1 MNAPRFILA
10 SASPARRQLLQSV
23 GISPVVQPS
32 EYDESQAQ
40 QPNAQTLVEFLAL
53 GKAETVMQQLQ
64 EPALV
69 LGCDSV
75 LELQGQIYGKPEG
88 AAEAVSRWQQMRGR
102 VGRLYTGHALFSLNQ
117 QVQVRCQVTE
127 VYFANISDQQVEA
140 YVSTQEPLHCAGSFA
155 LDGYGGLFINKIV
168 GCHSNVIGLSLPLL
182 RQMLSEFDY
191 DVTDFWTESKLGR
204 AN

>member
-1 MNAPRFILA
+1 MNAPKFILA

-32 EYDESQAQ
+32 EYDESQAR
-40 QPNAQTLVEFLAL
+40 QPNAQALVEFLAV
-53 GKAETVMQQLQ
+53 GKAETVVRQLQ

-69 LGCDSV
+69 LGCDSI

-88 AAEAVSRWQQMRGR
+88 AVEAVSRWQQMRGR
-102 VGRLYTGHALFSLNQ
+102 VGRLYTGHALFSLNR
-117 QVQVRCQVTE
+117 QVQVRCQMTE

-140 YVSTQEPLHCAGSFA
+140 YVSTREPLHCAGSFA
-155 LDGYGGLFINKIV
+155 LDGYGGLFIDKIV

-182 RQMLSEFDY
+182 RQMLGEFDY
-191 DVTDFWTESKLGR
+191 DVTDFWTQSKLGK